1 VQFFSFF
8 NTILIMSKKKKQ
20 TPSNVIAVNKRAGYE
35 YTFLEEYEAGL
46 SLLGWEVKSLRQGK
60 VQFNESYVFIRNHE
74 AELIGTHI
82 TPLLSASSHV
92 NTEPMRPRKLLL
104 HRKELAKLIGSIER
118 KGLTIVPRKLYWKA
132 GKIKLLMSLAKGK
145 NVHDKRQTEK
155 DRDWNRDKSRLL
167 KANL

>member
-1 VQFFSFF
+1 MC
-8 NTILIMSKKKKQ
+8 I
-20 TPSNVIAVNKRAGYE
+20 RDR
-35 YTFLEEYEAGL
+35 L

>member
-1 VQFFSFF
+1 
-8 NTILIMSKKKKQ
+8 MSKKKNK
-20 TPSNVIAVNKRAGYE
+20 TPSNVIAINKKAGYE
-35 YTFLEEYEAGL
+35 YTFLEDFEAGL

-82 TPLLSASSHV
+82 TPLLSASSHI

-104 HRKELAKLIGSIER
+104 HRKELARLIGSIER

-132 GKIKLLMSLAKGK
+132 GKIKLMISLAKGK

-155 DRDWNRDKSRLL
+155 DRDWNRNKNRLL
-167 KANL
+167 KTNQ

>member
-1 VQFFSFF
+1 
-8 NTILIMSKKKKQ
+8 MSKKKNK

-35 YTFLEEYEAGL
+35 YTFLEDFEAGI

-82 TPLLSASSHV
+82 TPLLSASSHIE
-92 NTEPMRPRKLLL
+92 TIPMRPRKLLL

-155 DRDWNRDKSRLL
+155 DRDWNRNKNRVL

>member
-1 VQFFSFF
+1 
-8 NTILIMSKKKKQ
+8 MSKKKNK
-20 TPSNVIAVNKRAGYE
+20 TPSNVIAVNKKAGYE
-35 YTFLEEYEAGL
+35 YTFLEDFEAGL

-104 HRKELAKLIGSIER
+104 HRKELARLIGSIER

-132 GKIKLLMSLAKGK
+132 GKIKLMISLAKGK

-155 DRDWNRDKSRLL
+155 DRDWSRNKNRLL
-167 KANL
+167 KTNQ

>member
-1 VQFFSFF
+1 
-8 NTILIMSKKKKQ
+8 MSKKKKK

-35 YTFLEEYEAGL
+35 YSFLEDFEAGI

-74 AELIGTHI
+74 VQLIGTHI

-92 NTEPMRPRKLLL
+92 NTDPMRPRKLLL
-104 HRKELAKLIGSIER
+104 HKKEIAKLIGSIER
-118 KGLTIVPRKLYWKA
+118 KGLTIVPRRLYWKS

-145 NVHDKRQTEK
+145 NIHDKRQTEK
-155 DRDWNRDKSRLL
+155 ARDWNRNKSRVL